1 MTTTT
6 TNSTFFNREYCQ
18 ILFSAAI
25 TGPLT
30 WPLAAELI
38 AKQQGNKAYSFLSF
52 VRSQGVQRAFSGCA
66 PYSSYKLFGIG
77 SQRGVQAPVLEYLN
91 TEQNLIISNR
101 WIQYIVAGVASGVI
115 GGFIVTPVEQFKI
128 SFANKDFTSYKQTK
142 QFFLS
147 DFKRVGYLLSGARAT
162 MGRNVVFDSVNSIL
176 YNGTLANTTFKI
188 DRKNAVHMGVVN
200 CFAGVLT
207 AVIDYPLDVIKTR
220 IQSATVARQLAST
233 PTPSI
238 WSTGRVMVQTEGWR
252 SLYGG
257 LRHKISLY
265 ALVWLVYG
273 VSFGALG
280 SVL

>member
-1 MTTTT
+1 MTSKQA
-6 TNSTFFNREYCQ
+6 NSTFYNKEYCQ
-18 ILFSAAI
+18 IVISAAI

-38 AKQQGNKAYSFLSF
+38 AKQQGNKAYKFIAF
-52 VRSQGVQRAFSGCA
+52 VRSHGLQRAFSGCL

-77 SQRGVQAPVLEYLN
+77 SQRGVQTPVLEYLS
-91 TEQNLIISNR
+91 TQQDLIQNR
-101 WIQYIVAGVASGVI
+101 WLQYILAGVASGII

-128 SFANKDFTSYKQTK
+128 SFANKDFTSYKETK

-147 DFKRVGYLLSGARAT
+147 DMKRVGYLLSGARAT
-162 MGRNVVFDSVNSIL
+162 IGRNVVFDSVNAIL
-176 YNGTLANTTFKI
+176 YNGTLANTAFKI

-200 CFAGVLT
+200 CIAGVAT

-220 IQSATVARQLAST
+220 IQSTTVARQLLNAN
-233 PTPSI
+233 TPSI
-238 WSTGRVMVQTEGWR
+238 YHTARIMKQTEGWC

-265 ALVWLVYG
+265 AMVWLVYG

>member
-1 MTTTT
+1 MTTA
-6 TNSTFFNREYCQ
+6 NSFYNREYCQ
-18 ILFSAAI
+18 IIFSAAI

-38 AKQQGNKAYSFLSF
+38 AKQQGNKVYKFLSF
-52 VRSQGVQRAFSGCA
+52 ARSQGVQRAFSGCV

-77 SQRGVQAPVLEYLN
+77 SQRGVQAPVLEYLK
-91 TEQNLIISNR
+91 TEQNLINNR
-101 WIQYIVAGVASGVI
+101 WIQYTVAGVASGVI

-128 SFANKDFTSYKQTK
+128 SFANKDFTSYSQTK

-188 DRKNAVHMGVVN
+188 DRKSSVHMGFVN
-200 CFAGVLT
+200 CFAGVMT
-207 AVIDYPLDVIKTR
+207 AIIDYPLDVIKTR
-220 IQSATVARQLAST
+220 IQSATIARQLTGA

-238 WSTGRVMVQTEGWR
+238 WFTGRVMVEREGWR

>member
-1 MTTTT
+1 MLI
-6 TNSTFFNREYCQ
+6 TNSTPTFYNKEYCQ
-18 ILFSAAI
+18 IIFSAAI

-38 AKQQGNKAYSFLSF
+38 AKQQGNKVYSFLSIF
-52 VRSQGVQRAFSGCA
+52 RKQGIQRAFSGCV

-77 SQRGVQAPVLEYLN
+77 SQRGVQTPVLEYLN
-91 TEQNLIISNR
+91 TQQDWVSNR
-101 WIQYIVAGVASGVI
+101 WIHYIIAGMASGVI

-142 QFFLS
+142 QFFMTDL
-147 DFKRVGYLLSGARAT
+147 KRMSYLLSGARAT
-162 MGRNVVFDSVNSIL
+162 ITRNVVFDSVNSIL

-200 CFAGVLT
+200 CFAGVMT

-220 IQSATVARQLAST
+220 IQSATVARQLVSAY
-233 PTPSI
+233 TPSI

-265 ALVWLVYG
+265 AMVWLVYG

-280 SVL
+280 SIL

>member
-1 MTTTT
+1 MSATDLKL
-6 TNSTFFNREYCQ
+6 TFYNKEYCQ

-38 AKQQGNKAYSFLSF
+38 AKQQGNRAYNFLSF
-52 VRSQGVQRAFSGCA
+52 LRSQGYQRAFSGCV

-77 SQRGVQAPVLEYLN
+77 SQRGVQTPVLEYLN
-91 TEQNLIISNR
+91 TEQDLINNR
-101 WIQYIVAGVASGVI
+101 WIQYVVAGVASGVI
-115 GGFIVTPVEQFKI
+115 GGFIVTPIEQLKI
-128 SFANKDFTSYKQTK
+128 SFANKNFNSYKQTQ
-142 QFFLS
+142 QFFLT
-147 DFKRVGYLLSGARAT
+147 DLKRVGYLLSGARAT
-162 MGRNVVFDSVNSIL
+162 IGRNVVFDSINAIL
-176 YNGTLANTTFKI
+176 YNGILANTTFKI
-188 DRKNAVHMGVVN
+188 DRKNAIYMGAVN
-200 CFAGVLT
+200 CFAGVTT

-220 IQSATVARQLAST
+220 IQSATVARQVVSA

-238 WSTGRVMVQTEGWR
+238 WSTGSVMVQTEGWR
-252 SLYGG
+252 SLYCG

-265 ALVWLVYG
+265 ASVWLVYG